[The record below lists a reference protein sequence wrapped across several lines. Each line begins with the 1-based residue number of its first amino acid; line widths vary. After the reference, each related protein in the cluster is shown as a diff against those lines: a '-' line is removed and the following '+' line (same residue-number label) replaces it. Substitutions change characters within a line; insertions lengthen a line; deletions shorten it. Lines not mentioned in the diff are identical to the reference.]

1 MNRVSVESSAVGVA
15 QGENEAMP
23 VVRVI
28 LSKGQEKPYYEAN
41 ASMHTPGR
49 MLRITRHHDRIT
61 AFQSEY

>member
-28 LSKGQEKPYYEAN
+28 LSKGQEKPY
-41 ASMHTPGR
+41 
-49 MLRITRHHDRIT
+49 
-61 AFQSEY
+61 